1 MHKIF
6 SLFIAALFIGTSAFA
21 QLKTNKGQEILP
33 QKGDLAVGVYNDDDF
48 TITMKKVV
56 EADKHKRYRLR
67 LGYNSTSEV
76 FKVQDD
82 IQTANNPNA
91 SVLVDDK
98 VTTSVTDIM
107 FLYGIEKRKGNGRM
121 QGFYGGEG
129 GVGIS
134 NTTIKH
140 DFANGFVS
148 ENVFAPSTSIPGQ
161 DGIFPRTTE
170 ANLGTGL
177 NFELKGI
184 VGAEFFF
191 LEKLSVGLEWAW
203 GLELQTRGEG
213 KVKTE
218 EWDDV
223 NSQKVSLTTNTGKLT
238 SVTFGSDNIEQ
249 RVKLLFYF

>member
-1 MHKIF
+1 MRKI
-6 SLFIAALFIGTSAFA
+6 SCLFIAILFIGSNSFA
-21 QLKTNKGQEILP
+21 QLKTDKGLEILP
-33 QKGDLAVGVYNDDDF
+33 QKGEWAVGVYTDNDF

-67 LGYNSTSEV
+67 LGFNSTSEV

-98 VTTSVTDIM
+98 VTTSNTDIM
-107 FLYGIEKRKGNGRM
+107 FLYGIEKRKGNGRL

-129 GVGIS
+129 GFGIT
-134 NTTIKH
+134 NTTVKH
-140 DFANGFVS
+140 DFANDFVS

-184 VGAEFFF
+184 VGAEYFF
-191 LEKLSVGLEWAW
+191 LDKLSVGLEWAW
-203 GLELQTRGEG
+203 GVELLTRGEG

-223 NSQKVSLTTNTGKLT
+223 NSQKLSLTTNTGKLT
-238 SVTFGSDNIEQ
+238 SVNFGSDDITT
-249 RVKLLFYF
+249 RFRLLFYF